1 MRTLLVGLS
10 ALTLTMAAGAAVA
23 QSPPPP
29 GAPGA
34 APMAPMPGMAAKPS
48 VKTTMI
54 GDLLANPA
62 TKAVVDK
69 DLPGLTADPRLQ
81 QAMSMT
87 LTDIEPYSDGKI
99 TDAVL
104 ARVQADFDAIPAQ

>member
-10 ALTLTMAAGAAVA
+10 AFTLAMAAGAASA
-23 QSPPPP
+23 QSTPPA
-29 GAPGA
+29 GSSAP
-34 APMAPMPGMAAKPS
+34 APMSGMPGMAGKPS
-48 VKTTMI
+48 VKTSMI
-54 GDLLANPA
+54 SDLLANPG
-62 TKAVVDK
+62 TKAVIDK

-104 ARVQADFDAIPAQ
+104 AKVQTDFDALPPQ